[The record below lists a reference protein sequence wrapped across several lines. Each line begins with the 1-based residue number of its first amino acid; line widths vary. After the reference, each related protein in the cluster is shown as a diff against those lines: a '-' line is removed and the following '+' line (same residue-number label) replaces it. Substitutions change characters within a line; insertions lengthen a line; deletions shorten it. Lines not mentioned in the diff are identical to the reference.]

1 MMGRGLKTSK
11 SMSDFKRSKTLLG
24 GVKKVT
30 NKKNNFVD
38 TPLVGITREE
48 KKSRW
53 IKSLP

>member
-1 MMGRGLKTSK
+1 MGRGLKTSK